1 MDHDHNNTAKE
12 INLFYTDVTH
22 VLSLE
27 QPPPPNPPPLPPKKT
42 QNYKIPRLLENGVA
56 MAVCNCLTFI
66 KL

>member
-12 INLFYTDVTH
+12 INLFCTDVTD

-27 QPPPPNPPPLPPKKT
+27 QKKNPKKP
-42 QNYKIPRLLENGVA
+42 QNPHNNKIPRLSENGVA